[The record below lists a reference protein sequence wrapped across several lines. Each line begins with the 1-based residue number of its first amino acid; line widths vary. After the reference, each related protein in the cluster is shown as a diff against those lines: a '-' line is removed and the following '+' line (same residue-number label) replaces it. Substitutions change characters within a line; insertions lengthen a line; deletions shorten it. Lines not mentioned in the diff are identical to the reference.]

1 MPAIVLRSALVA
13 LVPLA
18 LTACPKP
25 GPPPTSVSQQSVAP
39 ATTTPATPS
48 DATCLLGQFRV
59 QPQQRMIQDDGVTAL
74 LEDQRIGDTAVLFTA
89 QRDAITHHRPT
100 EPGARPKV
108 PHPPQTLLVARG
120 AMVTEQLDDLSYVDN
135 NGAKPTATTT
145 RRDTYTFFLADAAWD
160 CSAVSDSVTALA
172 LPPGPSAA
180 ACLSDSVRSGCQ
192 PVRLDA

>member
-25 GPPPTSVSQQSVAP
+25 GPPPTSVSQQRVTP
-39 ATTTPATPS
+39 ASTTPATPS

-89 QRDAITHHRPT
+89 QRDAITHHRPS

-160 CSAVSDSVTALA
+160 CSSVTSVRDLQ
-172 LPPGPSAA
+172 LPAEPSAA
-180 ACLSDSVRSGCQ
+180 ACLSDTVRAGCQ
-192 PVRLDA
+192 PVRFDA